1 MDYTRNIL
9 LFFILLIVSFAG
21 SVNCRLA
28 SLLREKNKTVDENYF
43 KNISDLVGK
52 LMIGAT
58 SNKTFVKSTSE
69 RCRNNLRFSF
79 GGVSKNLTEYFAKKI
94 LLDSSKNKND
104 VSTFKECM
112 EKKYYYFDEK
122 NGTYPFYKSTY
133 MIANVKLKHMK
144 NITMSDYNDGD
155 YVLGFCVPKVCNSTE
170 FKALFFQIE
179 TLLSQVLHVN
189 GDEDLE
195 ITLLDNEDAASKFN
209 WSDSFYLF
217 VFGIETAFFLIVL
230 FNFVPFSV
238 LKCFFKTKE
247 KAQGDSHQ

>member
-58 SNKTFVKSTSE
+58 RNKTFVKSTSE
-69 RCRNNLRFSF
+69 RCRNNLMFSF

-94 LLDSSKNKND
+94 LLDSSKNTND

-144 NITMSDYNDGD
+144 NITMSACRKSVTVQN
-155 YVLGFCVPKVCNSTE
+155 LK
-170 FKALFFQIE
+170 LFFFK
-179 TLLSQVLHVN
+179 LKPFCH
-189 GDEDLE
+189 
-195 ITLLDNEDAASKFN
+195 K
-209 WSDSFYLF
+209 YLF

-238 LKCFFKTKE
+238 LKCFFKNKRKSTGRQSSMK
-247 KAQGDSHQ
+247 KNSIGSSGSTGSALK